1 MAEHG
6 LEDDVGVPL
15 VSVATG
21 LLLYWQEQHEGEAMA
36 RARRTLWLWVL
47 AFIVAGLVGLLLML
61 ASFSIIARL

>member
-1 MAEHG
+1 
-6 LEDDVGVPL
+6 
-15 VSVATG
+15 
-21 LLLYWQEQHEGEAMA
+21 MA